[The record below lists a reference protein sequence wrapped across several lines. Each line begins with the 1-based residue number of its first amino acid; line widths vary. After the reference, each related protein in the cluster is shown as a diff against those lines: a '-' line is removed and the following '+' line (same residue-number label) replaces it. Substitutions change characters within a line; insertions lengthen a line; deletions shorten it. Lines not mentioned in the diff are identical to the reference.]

1 MFSEETRKRY
11 PQSHKCVPADDP
23 FLSHLPSIR
32 RSCSPPLIRFIIII
46 SLLSRPYPTPPMP
59 QPPPYPNPL
68 PPNAIP
74 RRCTWWAD
82 ASIAGPLWHRAKGI
96 NINLIPVCVRR
107 KRCLSERVH
116 IHRQTDRQRDSYMY
130 IHNWILGEG
139 DRTCIC
145 VFVYVYR

>member
-11 PQSHKCVPADDP
+11 PHSHKCVPADDP

-46 SLLSRPYPTPPMP
+46 SLLSRLYPTPPLPQPPLP
-59 QPPPYPNPL
+59 QPPPSQCHSQTLYLMSWCLYSWPTMAPCQGYQHQ
-68 PPNAIP
+68 PDP
-74 RRCTWWAD
+74 RLCTPQEML
-82 ASIAGPLWHRAKGI
+82 IRA
-96 NINLIPVCVRR
+96 CAH
-107 KRCLSERVH
+107 S
-116 IHRQTDRQRDSYMY
+116 QTDRQTHIC
-130 IHNWILGEG
+130 IHTRILGEG